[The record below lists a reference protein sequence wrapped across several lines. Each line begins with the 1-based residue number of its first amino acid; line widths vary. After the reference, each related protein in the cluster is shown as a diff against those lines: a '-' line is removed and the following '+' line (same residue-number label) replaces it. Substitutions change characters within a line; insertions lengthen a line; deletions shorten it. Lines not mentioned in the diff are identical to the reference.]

1 MGVPSKGLRVEKGD
15 DMSDAIPMHV
25 GELLPE
31 EIRLILGALPLDLT
45 YVDADNAVRWYSAHR
60 IFSRQPADIGRD
72 VLLCHSDGSRPGVAR
87 LMDELRDGIRDV
99 AEFLEQS
106 KGRLVQVRYFALRD
120 EHGAYRGVLEMAQEV
135 GDVWP
140 QADA

>member
-1 MGVPSKGLRVEKGD
+1 MPET
-15 DMSDAIPMHV
+15 IPMHV

-31 EIRLILGALPLDLT
+31 EIRWILGTLPLDLT
-45 YVDADNAVRWYSAHR
+45 YVDDGNTVRWYSPNR
-60 IFSRQPADIGRD
+60 IFNRQPADIGRD
-72 VLLCHSDGSRPGVAR
+72 VLQCHSDGSRPGVAR

-120 EHGAYRGVLEMAQEV
+120 EHGTYRGVLEMAQEV

-140 QADA
+140 QAEA